1 MLCDP
6 KLSLLSGDEQQFE
19 SYEER
24 PQHKLTEFRLLLMT
38 LYPFL
43 RRSRTVSRTIF
54 IKRKGLGIEL
64 DTIKTSK
71 SNFLNICALK

>member
-38 LYPFL
+38 LFL
-43 RRSRTVSRTIF
+43 E
-54 IKRKGLGIEL
+54 GQEL
-64 DTIKTSK
+64 SQERYSLKEK
-71 SNFLNICALK
+71 VLVLNWTL